1 MSSKNTLF
9 FIFLLISLLSVYGK
23 HENGHNLFNL
33 KPSKLFVF
41 GDSYADTGNIRK
53 SMANSWKL
61 PYGITFPGKPAGR
74 FSDGRVLT
82 DYLARFIGVK
92 SPIPYRWRKY
102 AVNRMKYGMN
112 FAYGGTGV
120 FNTFVA
126 EPNMTTQIDLLQQMI
141 NQKVYT
147 SYDLQSSAALV
158 SLAGNDYSTYLAR
171 NGSAQGFEGFITQV
185 VNQLA
190 ENIKQINR
198 MGVKKLVITSLQPI
212 GCLPETTYDSSFRQC
227 NSTQNQLVNFHNLLL
242 QQALANFRNQT
253 KDSTFLVLDLYSAF
267 TTVLGSSKFMNPLKP
282 CCYGI
287 SKEYSCG
294 SLNEKGQKMYTMCP
308 NPQNS
313 FFWDTVHPTQAGW
326 RSIYL
331 SLQPSLRQLFN

>member
-1 MSSKNTLF
+1 MLF
-9 FIFLLISLLSVYGK
+9 FFFQLFSLLSVRGAN
-23 HENGHNLFNL
+23 HHMFNM

-53 SMANSWKL
+53 SIANSWKL

-120 FNTFVA
+120 FDTFVG
-126 EPNMTTQIDLLQQMI
+126 EPNMTTQIDFLQQMI
-141 NQKVYT
+141 SEKVYT
-147 SYDLQSSAALV
+147 SYDLQSSVALV

-171 NGSAQGFEGFITQV
+171 NGSAQGFQGFITQV

-190 ENIKQINR
+190 ENIKRINK
-198 MGVKKLVITSLQPI
+198 MGVKKMVIASLQPI
-212 GCLPETTYDSSFRQC
+212 GCLPQSTFMSSFRQC

-242 QQALANFRNQT
+242 QQAVSSFRNQT
-253 KDSTFLVLDLYSAF
+253 RDSTFLVLDLYSAF
-267 TTVLGSSKFMNPLKP
+267 TTVLGSSTFKEPLKP
-282 CCYGI
+282 CCFGI

-294 SLNEKGQKMYTMCP
+294 SVNGKGAKMYTMCP

-313 FFWDTVHPTQAGW
+313 FFWDSVHPTQEGW
-326 RSIYL
+326 RAVYL
-331 SLQPSLRQLFN
+331 ALQASLRQLYN